1 MVAKLELALQLARN
15 EENQAAQIFQS
26 AQIEASRAESD
37 LDRALKY
44 RDEYFEMSEGLRPSN
59 FASQQL
65 KAARLFL
72 ERINFLVSQQREL
85 VAAKITS
92 AESYKA
98 SWQEARAKRK
108 GVERFIEKREAN
120 KSIADDKKEQKL
132 LDDLFLAGR
141 SE

>member
-37 LDRALKY
+37 LNRALKY

-59 FASQQL
+59 FTSQQL
-65 KAARLFL
+65 KVARLFL
-72 ERINFLVSQQREL
+72 ERINDLVSQQRKL

-92 AESYKA
+92 AESSKA

-120 KSIADDKKEQKL
+120 ESIADDKNEQKV

>member
-1 MVAKLELALQLARN
+1 MFAKLALALQLARK

-44 RDEYFEMSEGLRPSN
+44 RDEYFEMSEGQRTSN

-65 KAARLFL
+65 KVARLFL
-72 ERINFLVSQQREL
+72 ERINDLVSQQREL
-85 VAAKITS
+85 VAAKIAR
-92 AESYKA
+92 AELHKA

-108 GVERFIEKREAN
+108 GVERFIEKRETN
-120 KSIADDKKEQKL
+120 KSIAADKNEQKL

-141 SE
+141 SK

>member
-37 LDRALKY
+37 LNRALKY
-44 RDEYFEMSEGLRPSN
+44 RDEYFEKSEGLRPSN
-59 FASQQL
+59 FTSQQL
-65 KAARLFL
+65 KVARLFL
-72 ERINFLVSQQREL
+72 ERINDLVSQQRKL

-92 AESYKA
+92 AESSKA

-120 KSIADDKKEQKL
+120 KSIADDKNEQKV